1 MTNTRSRRRTV
12 ATAAF
17 LAAAFLSLGGCDGGG
32 GPGPFDGP
40 QNSYVSVAY
49 GEREA
54 GSVWEWSISRAS
66 GASSS
71 AEAQRNAE
79 RACAES
85 LGASCGWS
93 LRGTT
98 GCVAMALSSC
108 GSGCRTPA
116 LGMAA
121 SPTLAGAR
129 NRALAICR
137 SNNTNDGEVCS
148 IATFRDGS
156 AAALCGS
163 G

>member
-12 ATAAF
+12 ATAAL
-17 LAAAFLSLGGCDGGG
+17 LAAAFLSLSGCSSG
-32 GPGPFDGP
+32 GPGPFGGS

-54 GSVWEWSISRAS
+54 GSVWTWTISRAS

-71 AEAQRNAE
+71 AEARRNAE
-79 RACAES
+79 RSCAEG
-85 LGASCGWS
+85 LGASCDWS
-93 LRGTT
+93 LPGTT

-108 GSGCRTPA
+108 RSGCRTPA

-121 SPTLAGAR
+121 RPTLAEAR

-137 SNNTNDGEVCS
+137 SNNTNDGDVCS